1 MWSQLLIVY
10 SICVVCAILYLL
22 TSSSS
27 SCVVVITGE
36 SVKVINC
43 ERVEDFGN
51 WVTKLKPAFH
61 GHL

>member
-1 MWSQLLIVY
+1 MWNQVLIAY
-10 SICVVCAILYLL
+10 SICVLCAILYLL
-22 TSSSS
+22 SSSSS

-51 WVTKLKPAFH
+51 WVIKLKPAFH